1 MTVYRPGQ
9 ADPKAHRSNQSWKYR
24 ELSSRRRIGL
34 RLIALELH
42 GFKSFADPQ
51 KLVFPGGMTAVVG
64 PNGCGKSNISDALA
78 WVLGE
83 QRATLLRGNEMS
95 DVIFAGTSQ
104 RKPMGLSEVKLTLE
118 MPDAALPGTTKEVVI
133 SRRLYRDT
141 GGEYR
146 INGRETRLKDIQ
158 DLLMDTGMGT
168 RAYSF
173 IQQGQ
178 IDLILSTKPKDR
190 RSLLEEAAGITR
202 YKLRRT
208 EAERRLDE
216 TRANLLRLDDILH
229 ELGKQQESLKRQ
241 AAKARRAQEL
251 DAAIRATQRILL
263 AGKAMELEAAKDR
276 VIEQL
281 DTLERQIAA
290 LTAQASEKGSEV
302 EQQRHALDELNH
314 AQDKRGR
321 AILALDQRLSLA
333 DQDRG
338 FQEERTREAREQQAV
353 LAARLEELSHRTG
366 DSVAE
371 AAKLQASLEVAE
383 KALEGRET
391 LVSEADEAVALAA
404 GALRHIEGELR
415 ELRARRAEAERAA
428 IAIQRQRQVLHQQ
441 VAQAEGRLDALNHE
455 ESVRSPRLEGLLAED
470 LRLGREFEGAE
481 SRAEQVEE
489 AVQVQARLHA
499 EAQEAQRKSAAA
511 LRESEGALD
520 AEERRL
526 KQLGDVL
533 RQATGSE
540 EVQKGLAWLKE
551 LGQEG
556 FSLPEG
562 LSVDE
567 ETLADVE
574 RLLGV
579 WTQSVAV
586 GEVALTQLGEAPGQ
600 LYVAVPGAS
609 EIPETPEGCEALAPH
624 LRWRTGKPRPL
635 ESLLA
640 RTFRCSD
647 ATLPGLS
654 AQHPDLGFVSPGLVR
669 LPYGPVQVGVHAPAA
684 SPLKLR
690 GELETCRRLRED
702 LLDRVEALETEAK
715 DRQRR
720 LQESTER
727 SREMEEDRMA
737 CRRSL
742 EDLKGR
748 HASVRGQLKEIQEA
762 QERAD
767 QQWEQLEKEIAALRG
782 QLRELEA
789 PEENPESAIIT
800 EAIHEAE
807 GRQQEAQAE
816 LERRRQ
822 VLMEA
827 TQMRA
832 SVWAERDSLQR
843 QVLQM
848 QRGAYDLEAEKK
860 RVQEDI
866 QQAEQRAQQ
875 ASQRIQELEG
885 ETQQRLEERQA
896 LVVQQGEAQPEIEH
910 TAEALRVHERMARE
924 LQQALENARQLH
936 QEALISAA
944 QVQGSTEAMAKE
956 IELALTLTVPDF
968 LASITDAE
976 REAWDQG
983 ELVHQT
989 AFGELQGR
997 RLDLGSVNPLAIQE
1011 LEEAESRLSFMN
1023 QQRADVMEAIDNLE
1037 ATIKEI
1043 NATSEERFR
1052 EAFDFINARFSEV
1065 FREVF
1070 GGGSA
1075 HLSLQDPK
1083 DLLECGIEIT
1093 AQPPGKSAKA
1103 LTLLSGGEKAL
1114 TAISLLFAI
1123 FQYKP
1128 SPFCVLDEVD
1138 APLDEANVARFA
1150 KLVQK
1155 MKADTQF
1162 IVITHQKPTMI
1173 AADTLYGVTMEER
1186 GISRLVSVQLRDAEQ
1201 LV

>member
-1 MTVYRPGQ
+1 
-9 ADPKAHRSNQSWKYR
+9 
-24 ELSSRRRIGL
+24 L

-51 KLVFPGGMTAVVG
+51 KLLFPGGMTAVVG
-64 PNGCGKSNISDALA
+64 PNGCGKSNIADALA

-95 DVIFAGTSQ
+95 DVIFSGTSQ

-118 MPDAALPGTTKEVVI
+118 MADPALPGATKEVVL

-216 TRANLLRLDDILH
+216 TRANLQRLDDILH

-251 DAAIRATQRILL
+251 DTAIKATHRILL
-263 AGKAMELEAAKDR
+263 AGKAMELEAAKER
-276 VIEQL
+276 ILEQL
-281 DTLERQIAA
+281 DTLERQIAS

-314 AQDKRGR
+314 AQDRRGR

-338 FQEERTREAREQQAV
+338 FQEERAQEAREQQAV
-353 LAARLEELSHRTG
+353 LASRLEELSSRSG
-366 DSVAE
+366 DSAVE
-371 AAKLQASLEVAE
+371 ALKLQASLELSE
-383 KALEGRET
+383 KALEAREL
-391 LVSEADEAVALAA
+391 LVSEADEAVALAG
-404 GALRHIEGELR
+404 GALRHIESELR

-428 IAIQRQRQVLHQQ
+428 IAIQRQRQALHQQ
-441 VAQAEGRLDALNHE
+441 IAQAEGRLDALNHE
-455 ESVRSPRLEGLLAED
+455 ESVRSPRLEGLQADD
-470 LRLGREFEGAE
+470 LRLTREFEGAE

-489 AVQVQARLHA
+489 AVQVQSRLQS
-499 EAQEAQRKSAAA
+499 EALEAHRKAA
-511 LRESEGALD
+511 LSLREAEGTLD

-526 KQLGDVL
+526 KQLSDVL

-540 EVQKGLAWLKE
+540 EVQKALAWLKG
-551 LGQEG
+551 LGEDPL
-556 FSLPEG
+556 SLPEA
-562 LSVDE
+562 LSVDD

-574 RLLGV
+574 RLLGT
-579 WTQSVAV
+579 WIQSIVL
-586 GEVALTQLGEAPGQ
+586 GEGTLKVLGEAPGQ
-600 LYVAVPGAS
+600 LFVAAPGVA
-609 EIPETPEGCEALAPH
+609 ETPEAPLGCEPLSPH
-624 LRWRTGKPRPL
+624 LRWRPGKARPL
-635 ESLLA
+635 EALLA

-647 ATLPGLS
+647 ADLPNLS
-654 AQHPDLGFVSPGLVR
+654 SLHPSLGFVSPGLLR
-669 LPYGPVQVGVHAPAA
+669 LPFGPIQVGAHAPAA

-690 GELETCRRLRED
+690 SELEACRRLREE
-702 LLDRVEALETEAK
+702 LLDRVEALEVEVK
-715 DRQRR
+715 DRQKR
-720 LQESTER
+720 LQESSER
-727 SREMEEDRMA
+727 SREMEEDRLV
-737 CRRSL
+737 CRRGL

-748 HASVRGQLKEIQEA
+748 HASVRGQLREIQEA

-767 QQWEQLEKEIAALRG
+767 LQWEQLEKEIADLRAQLRG
-782 QLRELEA
+782 FET
-789 PEENPESAIIT
+789 PEENPEAAAIT
-800 EAIHEAE
+800 ESIHGAE
-807 GRQQEAQAE
+807 GRQHEAQAE

-822 VLMEA
+822 ILMEA
-827 TQMRA
+827 TQVRA
-832 SVWAERDSLQR
+832 SAWAERDSLQR
-843 QVLQM
+843 QVLQI
-848 QRGAYDLEAEKK
+848 QRGTYDLETEKK

-866 QQAEQRAQQ
+866 QQAEQRVAQS
-875 ASQRIQELEG
+875 AQRILGLEV
-885 ETQQRLEERQA
+885 ETQQRLQERLA
-896 LVVQQGEAQPEIEH
+896 LVEQQGAALPELER
-910 TAEALRVHERMARE
+910 TAEELRVHERMARE

-936 QEALISAA
+936 QESLIAAA

-956 IELALTLTVPDF
+956 VELALSLTVPDF
-968 LASITDAE
+968 LTSITDDE
-976 REAWDQG
+976 REAWNQG

-989 AFGELQGR
+989 ALGELQGR

-1011 LEEAESRLSFMN
+1011 LAEAESRLSFMN
-1023 QQRADVMEAIDNLE
+1023 QQRADVMEAIANLE

-1052 EAFDFINARFSEV
+1052 EAFDFVNARFSEV

-1123 FQYKP
+1123 FQFKP

-1155 MKADTQF
+1155 MKAGTQF
-1162 IVITHQKPTMI
+1162 IVITHQKPTMV

>member
-1 MTVYRPGQ
+1 
-9 ADPKAHRSNQSWKYR
+9 
-24 ELSSRRRIGL
+24 L

-118 MPDAALPGTTKEVVI
+118 MADPALPGAAKEVVI

-202 YKLRRT
+202 YKLRRAD
-208 EAERRLDE
+208 AERRLED
-216 TRANLLRLDDILH
+216 TRSNLQRLDDILH
-229 ELGKQQESLKRQ
+229 ELVKQQDSLKRQ

-251 DAAIRATQRILL
+251 DAAIKATQRILL
-263 AGKAMELEAAKDR
+263 AGKAMELEAAKER
-276 VIEQL
+276 ILEQL
-281 DTLERQIAA
+281 DALERQIAA

-302 EQQRHALDELNH
+302 EQQRHELDELNRT
-314 AQDKRGR
+314 QEKRSR
-321 AILALDQRLSLA
+321 AVLALDQRISLA

-338 FQEERTREAREQQAV
+338 FQEERIQEAQAQQE
-353 LAARLEELSHRTG
+353 LLKQRLEELSSRSG
-366 DSVAE
+366 DSEAE
-371 AAKLQASLEVAE
+371 AERLQAALQVAE
-383 KALEGRET
+383 KALEAREG
-391 LVSEADEAVALAA
+391 LVSESDEAVALAG
-404 GALRHIEGELR
+404 GALRHVEAELK

-428 IAIQRQRQVLHQQ
+428 IAIQRQRQALHQQ

-455 ESVRSPRLEGLLAED
+455 ESVRSPRLEGLQAED
-470 LRLGREFEGAE
+470 QKLGRELEGAE
-481 SRAEQVEE
+481 ARAEQVEE
-489 AVQVQARLHA
+489 AVQVQSRLHS
-499 EAQEAQRKSAAA
+499 EALEAHRSSAAA
-511 LRESEGALD
+511 LREAEGALD

-526 KQLGDVL
+526 KQLADAL
-533 RQATGSE
+533 RHASGSE
-540 EVQKGLAWLKE
+540 EVQKALAWLKE
-551 LGQEG
+551 HGDDAL
-556 FSLPEG
+556 SLPEA

-567 ETLADVE
+567 ETLVDVE
-574 RLLGV
+574 RILGSWV
-579 WTQSVAV
+579 ESLALSEGSLQSLS
-586 GEVALTQLGEAPGQ
+586 EVPGR
-600 LYVAVPGAS
+600 LFVAVPGAA
-609 EIPETPEGCEALAPH
+609 EIPGAPAGCEPLAAH
-624 LRWRTGKPRPL
+624 LRWRSGKARPL

-647 ATLPGLS
+647 GDLPGLAS
-654 AQHPDLGFVSPGLVR
+654 QHPGLGFVSPGLVR
-669 LPYGPVQVGVHAPAA
+669 LPFGPIQVGVHAPAA

-690 GELETCRRLRED
+690 GELEACRKSREE
-702 LLDRVEALETEAK
+702 LLDRVEALECEVKA
-715 DRQRR
+715 RQKG
-720 LQESTER
+720 LQEASER
-727 SREMEEDRMA
+727 TREMEEDRVVS
-737 CRRSL
+737 RRSL

-748 HASVRGQLKEIQEA
+748 HASVRGQLREIQEA

-767 QQWEQLEKEIAALRG
+767 LQWEQLETEIASLRA
-782 QLRELEA
+782 QLRDLEA
-789 PEENPESAIIT
+789 PEENPEAAAIT
-800 EAIHEAE
+800 EAIHAVEA
-807 GRQQEAQAE
+807 RQHDAQAE

-822 VLMEA
+822 ILMEA
-827 TQMRA
+827 TQVRA
-832 SVWAERDSLQR
+832 AAWAERDSLQR
-843 QVLQM
+843 QALQL

-860 RVQEDI
+860 RVEEDI
-866 QQAEQRAQQ
+866 RQAEQRGEQ
-875 ASQRIQELEG
+875 ARQRVRDLE
-885 ETQQRLEERQA
+885 EDTQARLQERQA
-896 LVVQQGEAQPEIEH
+896 LVDLQHAAQPMIERVL
-910 TAEALRVHERMARE
+910 EELRVHERMARE

-936 QEALISAA
+936 QESLISAA

-956 IELALTLTVPDF
+956 VELALSLAVPDF
-968 LASITDAE
+968 MASITEEE
-976 REAWDQG
+976 REAWSQG

-989 AFGELQGR
+989 ALTELQGR

-1011 LEEAESRLSFMN
+1011 LEEAESRLAFMN
-1023 QQRADVMEAIDNLE
+1023 QQRTDVLDAIGNLE
-1037 ATIKEI
+1037 STIKEI

-1052 EAFDFINARFSEV
+1052 EAFDFVNARFTEV

-1093 AQPPGKSAKA
+1093 AQPPGKTAKA

-1123 FQYKP
+1123 FQFKP

-1162 IVITHQKPTMI
+1162 IVITHQKPTMV

>member
-1 MTVYRPGQ
+1 M
-9 ADPKAHRSNQSWKYR
+9 
-24 ELSSRRRIGL
+24 
-34 RLIALELH
+34 RLVALELH

-64 PNGCGKSNISDALA
+64 PNGCGKSNISDSLA

-104 RKPMGLSEVKLTLE
+104 RKAMGLAEVKLTLE
-118 MPDAALPGTTKEVVI
+118 MADPALPGTNKEVVI

-202 YKLRRT
+202 YKLRRAD
-208 EAERRLDE
+208 AERRLED
-216 TRANLLRLDDILH
+216 TRSNLQRLDDILH
-229 ELGKQQESLKRQ
+229 ELGKQQDSLKRQ

-251 DAAIRATQRILL
+251 DAAIKVTQRILL
-263 AGKAMELEAAKDR
+263 AGKAMELEAAKER
-276 VIEQL
+276 ILEQL
-281 DTLERQIAA
+281 DSLERQIAA
-290 LTAQASEKGSEV
+290 LTAQASEKASEV
-302 EQQRHALDELNH
+302 EQQRHGLDELNRT
-314 AQDKRGR
+314 QDQRSR
-321 AILALDQRLSLA
+321 AVLALDQRLSLA

-338 FQEERTREAREQQAV
+338 FQEERIQEAREQQEI
-353 LAARLEELSHRTG
+353 LKLRLEELSSRSG
-366 DSVAE
+366 DSEAE
-371 AAKLQASLEVAE
+371 GLRLQAALEVAE
-383 KALEGRET
+383 KALEAREG
-391 LVSEADEAVALAA
+391 LVSESDEAVALAA
-404 GALRHIEGELR
+404 GALRHIEAELK

-428 IAIQRQRQVLHQQ
+428 IEVQRKRQILHQQ

-455 ESVRSPRLEGLLAED
+455 ESVRSPRLEGLQVED
-470 LRLGREFEGAE
+470 QRLGREFEGAE

-489 AVQVQARLHA
+489 AVQVQARLHS
-499 EAQEAQRKSAAA
+499 EALEAHRKAANA
-511 LRESEGALD
+511 LREAEGSLD

-526 KQLGDVL
+526 KQLADAL
-533 RQATGSE
+533 RQASGSE
-540 EVQKGLAWLKE
+540 EVQKALAWLKSQGE
-551 LGQEG
+551 DPL
-556 FSLPEG
+556 SLPEA
-562 LSVDE
+562 LSVDD

-574 RLLGV
+574 RILGS
-579 WTQSVAV
+579 WLESLSLSENSLKSL
-586 GEVALTQLGEAPGQ
+586 GEVPGR
-600 LYVAVPGAS
+600 LLVAVPGTA
-609 EIPETPEGCEALAPH
+609 EAPATPMDCEPLAPH
-624 LRWRTGKPRPL
+624 LRWRSGRARPL
-635 ESLLA
+635 EALLV

-647 ATLPGLS
+647 ANLPGLAS
-654 AQHPDLGFVSPGLVR
+654 SHPGLGFVSPGLVR
-669 LPYGPVQVGVHAPAA
+669 LPFGPIQVGVHAPAI

-690 GELETCRRLRED
+690 NDLEACRKSRED
-702 LLDRVEALETEAK
+702 LLDRVESLEAELK
-715 DRQRR
+715 ERQGR
-720 LQESTER
+720 LQEASER
-727 SREMEEDRMA
+727 SREMEEDRVLS
-737 CRRSL
+737 RRTL

-748 HASVRGQLKEIQEA
+748 HASVRAQLREIQEA

-767 QQWEQLEKEIAALRG
+767 LQWEQLEGEIANLRA
-782 QLRELEA
+782 QLRDLEA
-789 PEENPESAIIT
+789 PEENPEAAVIT
-800 EAIHEAE
+800 EAIHGAE
-807 GRQQEAQAE
+807 SRQHEAQAE

-827 TQMRA
+827 TQIRA

-843 QVLQM
+843 QVLQL

-866 QQAEQRAQQ
+866 RQTEQRGEQ
-875 ASQRIQELEG
+875 AKLRIRDLEE
-885 ETQQRLEERQA
+885 ETQERLQERQA
-896 LVVQQGEAQPEIEH
+896 LVDLQNASQPEIERV
-910 TAEALRVHERMARE
+910 AEELRVHERMARE

-956 IELALTLTVPDF
+956 VELALSLTVPDF
-968 LASITDAE
+968 LASISDEE
-976 REAWDQG
+976 REAWNQG

-989 AFGELQGR
+989 ALAELQGR

-1023 QQRADVMEAIDNLE
+1023 EQRTDVLDAIGNLE
-1037 ATIKEI
+1037 STIKEI
-1043 NATSEERFR
+1043 NATSEERFK
-1052 EAFDFINARFSEV
+1052 EAFDFVNARFTEV

-1070 GGGSA
+1070 GGGNA

-1093 AQPPGKSAKA
+1093 AQPPGKTAKA

-1123 FQYKP
+1123 FQFKP

-1155 MKADTQF
+1155 MKAETQF
-1162 IVITHQKPTMI
+1162 IVITHQKPTMV